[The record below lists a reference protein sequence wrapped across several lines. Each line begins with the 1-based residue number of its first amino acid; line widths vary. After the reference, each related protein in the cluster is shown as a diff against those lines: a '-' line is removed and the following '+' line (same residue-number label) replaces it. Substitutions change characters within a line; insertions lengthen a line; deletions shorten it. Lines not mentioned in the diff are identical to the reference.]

1 MNFSLSL
8 LFAMAH
14 LLMATAQIQEGGYKT
29 GGLIPA
35 DPTRPDVVQAA
46 NFALNERYFVED
58 ITYKILSASDR
69 VVAGRLYYLKI
80 AVTET
85 DPASCTVMSYE
96 VWDKAGAPADNQY
109 TLQSAKE
116 QFNEKC

>member
-1 MNFSLSL
+1 MDSFLPIPQDPTSYRLPISL
-8 LFAMAH
+8 L
-14 LLMATAQIQEGGYKT
+14 T
-29 GGLIPA
+29 
-35 DPTRPDVVQAA
+35 
-46 NFALNERYFVED
+46 VED

-69 VVAGRLYYLKI
+69 VVAGRLYNLKI
-80 AVTET
+80 AATET